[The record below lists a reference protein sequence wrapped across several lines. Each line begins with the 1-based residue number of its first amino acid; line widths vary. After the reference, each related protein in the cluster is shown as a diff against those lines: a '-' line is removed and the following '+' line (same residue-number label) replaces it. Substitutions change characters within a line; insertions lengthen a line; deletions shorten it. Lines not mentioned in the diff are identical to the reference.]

1 MSKLLQLINHLKMQ
15 VNESMLTPTQQMTLT
30 SILHAWRSPKRLNLA
45 GPVGSGKT
53 FMGWVLAKQ
62 HGATFYSSPRRFK
75 ADTINKSNIVI
86 IDQVPFDELS
96 QRELLAEI
104 QLRQISRTLFISPR
118 PLPGGW
124 TKIELAS
131 PTPADLVWVQQQWT
145 QWLLPTA
152 PLDQP
157 HNFWQLL
164 TSTL

>member
-1 MSKLLQLINHLKMQ
+1 MSKLLQLVNHLKIQ
-15 VNESMLTPTQQMTLT
+15 ANEAMLTPTQQLALA
-30 SILHAWRSPKRLNLA
+30 SILQAWRRPKRLNLT
-45 GPVGSGKT
+45 GTVGSGKT
-53 FMGWVLAKQ
+53 FIGWVLAKQ
-62 HGATFYSSPRRFK
+62 HGATFYSSPRQFK
-75 ADTINKSNIVI
+75 ADTTNKSNIVI

-131 PTPADLVWVQQQWT
+131 PTPADLVWVQQQWM
-145 QWLLPTA
+145 QWVLPTA

-157 HNFWQLL
+157 QNFWQLL